1 MSEHS
6 IGRLD
11 PERLKEER
19 HNVDFGTIEETG
31 HDHLDREPGKA
42 PKDDQSLREPTS
54 GPIPP
59 AR

>member
-1 MSEHS
+1 ML
-6 IGRLD
+6 IL
-11 PERLKEER
+11 ERL
-19 HNVDFGTIEETG
+19 TG